1 MKMVVLSASVILSLL
16 VLGYTVMFLLVRA
29 RVAQES
35 PVMEV
40 TTLIR
45 GPKDNANSMGNRLTI
60 QNGAEYGWH
69 CLLKTTS
76 TDFSW
81 QESLTIPSKP
91 VSWAHPHLIR
101 VSDDGRTAYSS
112 GEGVIVPSR
121 TFGDMLERLCFV
133 RTVYRY
139 NAWSVVAGDPAGD
152 YVFAVTLDGKIVTR
166 TMRLTTD

>member
-1 MKMVVLSASVILSLL
+1 MKIVGVVVAVILSLL
-16 VLGYTVMFLLVRA
+16 VLGYTVLFLLVRA
-29 RVAQES
+29 RVARES
-35 PVMEV
+35 PVIEV

-45 GPKDNANSMGNRLTI
+45 GPTDNANSMDDHLTI
-60 QNGAEYGWH
+60 ENGAEYGWH

-76 TDFSW
+76 TDLSW

-91 VSWAHPHLIR
+91 VSWAHPNLIR
-101 VSDDGRTAYSS
+101 VSADGRTASSS

-121 TFGDMLERLCFV
+121 TFGEMLERLCFV

-152 YVFAVTLDGKIVTR
+152 YVFAVTIDGNTVTR
-166 TMRLTTD
+166 TVRLTTD